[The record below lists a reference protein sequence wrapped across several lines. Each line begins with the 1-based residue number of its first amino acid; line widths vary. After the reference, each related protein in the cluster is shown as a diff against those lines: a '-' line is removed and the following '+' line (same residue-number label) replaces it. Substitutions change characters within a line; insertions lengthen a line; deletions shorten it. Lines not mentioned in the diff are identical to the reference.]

1 MPIFASVL
9 AITKRGE
16 ANSPLSF
23 YMQLKEKLAELAAQ
37 IAKQNE
43 CQLVDFQLKGNNE
56 QRKLVVLVDNEVGI
70 GIDECAIIS
79 RQLADVIE
87 AENWIENAYILEVSS
102 PGIDVPL
109 TQKWQYEKNL
119 NRLLKVY
126 LVSGTE
132 KEGKLT
138 VVTEQSITIEG
149 QGKPGKVKKEDK
161 VVVINFDQIKES
173 KVQVSFN

>member
-1 MPIFASVL
+1 LPIFATVL

-23 YMQLKEKLAELAAQ
+23 YMELKEKLAEMAAK
-37 IAKQNE
+37 ITSENN
-43 CQLVDFQLKGNNE
+43 CQLVDFQLKGNI
-56 QRKLVVLVDNEVGI
+56 QQYKLIVLVDTETGI
-70 GIDECAIIS
+70 GIDECAKIS
-79 RQLADVIE
+79 RQLADLIE
-87 AENWIENAYILEVSS
+87 GENLIENAYNLEVSS

-109 TQKWQYEKNL
+109 IQKWQYEKNIG
-119 NRLLKVY
+119 RLVKVF
-126 LVSGTE
+126 LTTGIE

-138 VVTEQSITIEG
+138 IVTDASITIEG